1 MLLELI
7 KDRNNAL
14 FAGDL
19 SRASFLSIRIAHL
32 AAAENSLDPYESL
45 SDLNFIKEAIRIY
58 DEYKQNI
65 SSIELALAGQYLEV
79 VFDCRVPSSWN
90 LVEDLF
96 VVDSKIFSE
105 TKFLELYSIIGQ
117 QRFLFVRSEKSSE
130 NHVPGE
136 EFDTDLTLKHLGP
149 VLPGRIAFLL
159 QPDSE
164 DAKLFEKGVREGLT
178 RLKVMR
184 NTISCFEEIWLEN
197 IIEGIPYFSR
207 SHCASELK
215 RFFLDKEVLVI
226 SPGPSLMRCG
236 DALKKM
242 RSKFILLAVAQS
254 IPALVKLGITP
265 DFVMVVDPFDYSNA
279 LLGLDLDKVKGL
291 IAYEA
296 IHKNFLSARFREIFI
311 ISPPSSPIANFQML
325 GGQPIQLSGCSVS
338 VQACGLAI
346 ALGAS
351 MVGLLGQDLC
361 LQRGLQYAV
370 ESSDGQSVA
379 SGDIETDCFGE
390 FFLRSKF
397 DGTVRKLYTVEG
409 QDGETLFS
417 PADYYMYRTELE
429 MIAVEFSKVSDV
441 RLINFS
447 KGGAQVNGFENQELE
462 TYITRAIH
470 SDELILQNKF
480 DYLRRLDLFASDC
493 LKRNREFERDFENL
507 QFDNSSIMSE
517 FLSIPSIRCFGKRD
531 LVDFF
536 SGFEASIREDI
547 VVRNEDKLK
556 KVMEASLE
564 AHRSFFERLKSRIDA
579 LSNDARPLL
588 AQANASK

>member
-7 KDRNNAL
+7 KDRNDAL
-14 FAGDL
+14 LEGDF

-32 AAAENSLDPYESL
+32 ADAEDALDPYESF

-58 DEYKQNI
+58 DGYKQKI

-105 TKFLELYSIIGQ
+105 EKFIELYSKIGQ
-117 QRFLFVRSEKSSE
+117 HRFLFVRSDKSSE
-130 NHVPGE
+130 NHLSGE
-136 EFDTDLTLKHLGP
+136 EFDIDLTLKHLGP

-164 DAKLFEKGVREGLT
+164 DARLFEKGVREGLT

-184 NTISCFEEIWLEN
+184 NTISCFEDIWLEN
-197 IIEGIPYFSR
+197 IIEGIPYFSKA
-207 SHCASELK
+207 HCASELK
-215 RFFLDKEVLVI
+215 KFFAGKEVLVI

-236 DALKKM
+236 DALKKV
-242 RSKFILLAVAQS
+242 RSKFIVLAVAQS
-254 IPALVKLGITP
+254 LPALIKLGIVP
-265 DFVMVVDPFDYSNA
+265 DFVMVVDPLDYSNA
-279 LLGLDLDKVKGL
+279 LLGLDFDNVKGL

-296 IHKNFLSARFREIFI
+296 IHKNFLSASFRNIFI

-325 GGQPIQLSGCSVS
+325 GGHPIQLSGCSVS

-346 ALGAS
+346 AFGAS

-361 LQRGLQYAV
+361 LQAGVQYAC
-370 ESSDGQSVA
+370 ESSDGKSIA
-379 SGDIETDCFGE
+379 SGEIERDCFGE
-390 FFLRSKF
+390 YFLRSKF
-397 DGTVRKLYTVEG
+397 DGTVRKLHTVEG
-409 QDGETLFS
+409 QDGETLFT
-417 PADYYMYRTELE
+417 PADYYIYRTELE

-462 TYITRAIH
+462 TYIARAIP
-470 SDELILQNKF
+470 SDELILQNNF
-480 DYLRRLDLFASDC
+480 DYLRKLDVFASEC
-493 LKRNREFERDFENL
+493 LKRNRESKRDFENL
-507 QFDNSSIMSE
+507 ESDDASTMSE
-517 FLSIPSIRCFGKRD
+517 FLSIPAIRCFGKRD
-531 LVDFF
+531 LIDFF
-536 SGFEASIREDI
+536 SGFEASIGEDV
-547 VVRNEDKLK
+547 VVRNENKLK

-564 AHRSFFERLKSRIDA
+564 AHRSFFERVKSRIDA
-579 LSNDARPLL
+579 L
-588 AQANASK
+588 